1 MPPPPPPPAQS
12 SPQPWLKLGVFMTTK
27 MMRKLKQ
34 IATIK
39 HRPAHP
45 ALRLMMLQVLLLSH
59 WRLRLTLWSL
69 RQTML
74 TLLLLLLLMLQMLPV
89 KGH

>member
-1 MPPPPPPPAQS
+1 MLPP
-12 SPQPWLKLGVFMTTK
+12 
-27 MMRKLKQ
+27 
-34 IATIK
+34 
-39 HRPAHP
+39 
-45 ALRLMMLQVLLLSH
+45 LRLMMLQVLLLSH
-59 WRLRLTLWSL
+59 WRLRLALWSL